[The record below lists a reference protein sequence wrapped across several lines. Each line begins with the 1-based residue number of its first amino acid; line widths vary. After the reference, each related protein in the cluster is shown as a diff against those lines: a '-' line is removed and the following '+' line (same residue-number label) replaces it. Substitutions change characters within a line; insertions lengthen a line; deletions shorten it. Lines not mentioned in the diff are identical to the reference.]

1 MPAQPRR
8 ETVLAVL
15 FCAASCVSLRQSA
28 GGYRWYMGAERKAR
42 RKKAENMKMPACQ
55 ELKDQGYDV
64 GY

>member
-1 MPAQPRR
+1 MPAQQHAS
-8 ETVLAVL
+8 TVLAML
-15 FCAASCVSLRQSA
+15 FRAAPCVSLTHSA